1 MPPAADK
8 LRRDARRIW
17 WAGVE
22 AVRSDR
28 LVRQTLRLD
37 GSTLTIG
44 EQTVPLEQVG
54 RIAVVGA
61 GKAGAGMAAAVEEVL
76 GPQWIEAKA
85 VTGWVNV
92 PDDCV
97 RGLSRIHLHGA
108 RPAGVNEPTPAGAAG
123 AAEILRIVQALGPE
137 DLCLALISGGGSALM
152 PAPVE
157 GVSLAD
163 KLAVTRHLS
172 AAGANIEELNTVRKQ
187 LSRLKGG
194 GLARACRAGRLA
206 ALIIS
211 DVLGDPLEIIASGP
225 TVEDSST
232 PEAALAILDRYQAK
246 AAGVPQAVFDYLAA
260 RCRDNRTRHAPRDAD
275 PHAER
280 EEYLS
285 PSLVEVLRCPACRGL
300 LEWTVEGCRCAG
312 EGCRSEFPRS
322 GGVPLLIHEA
332 QSVFSIAAFLN
343 REPTFFKPVSPWR
356 AWLSRRLPD
365 LSHNLAARRV
375 LGRMRDRLLQRSRRP
390 RVLVIGAGEVGV
402 GLETLLEEP
411 AIEMVE
417 VDASLGPRVQV
428 VCDAHDLPLADGAF
442 DGVVIQAVLEHVLDP
457 VRCVAEIHR
466 VLKPGGLVYAD
477 TPQVCQVH
485 GREFDFTRY
494 TRLGHRRLFRHFG
507 ELESGISSGPAMAL
521 GWTVRYFLLSI
532 SSRPLVRAAISGFSR
547 LTLFWLKYL
556 DYLLLAKPAAM
567 DAAFAFYFLGEKRDE
582 ILHDRDLVR
591 SYRGGF

>member
-280 EEYLS
+280 EEYVC
-285 PSLVEVLRCPACRGL
+285 PVWNLVVGNNA
-300 LEWTVEGCRCAG
+300 TAVDAAG
-312 EGCRSEFPRS
+312 QEAERLGYSHAMTSAARSE
-322 GGVPLLIHEA
+322 G
-332 QSVFSIAAFLN
+332 AA
-343 REPTFFKPVSPWR
+343 EEVG
-356 AWLSRRLPD
+356 RRL
-365 LSHNLAARRV
+365 A
-375 LGRMRDRLLQRSRRP
+375 
-390 RVLVIGAGEVGV
+390 
-402 GLETLLEEP
+402 
-411 AIEMVE
+411 
-417 VDASLGPRVQV
+417 
-428 VCDAHDLPLADGAF
+428 
-442 DGVVIQAVLEHVLDP
+442 
-457 VRCVAEIHR
+457 
-466 VLKPGGLVYAD
+466 
-477 TPQVCQVH
+477 
-485 GREFDFTRY
+485 
-494 TRLGHRRLFRHFG
+494 
-507 ELESGISSGPAMAL
+507 AMAL
-521 GWTVRYFLLSI
+521 SMRG
-532 SSRPLVRAAISGFSR
+532 RPGPNCLISGGEPVVKLAAAEKRGLGGRNQQLVLAALAALASDGAADLAILSGGTDGEDGPTDAAGAFLDEKILSAAR
-547 LTLFWLKYL
+547 QQGLDPA
-556 DYLLLAKPAAM
+556 DYLARNDAYHFFAPLDALLRTGPTHTNVCDVRVVLAQSPSPSGRG
-567 DAAFAFYFLGEKRDE
+567 LG
-582 ILHDRDLVR
+582 
-591 SYRGGF
+591 